1 LPDNYNTRKEPA
13 MPRLFNFLFKK
24 YVKEVYKRGYTF
36 GLNVGLELVKK
47 LASNQLEII
56 GIDNKIQKD
65 IEDIIESKDF

>member
-1 LPDNYNTRKEPA
+1 

-36 GLNVGLELVKK
+36 GLNVGLEMGKR
-47 LASNQLEII
+47 LASNQLEIM
-56 GIDNKIQKD
+56 GIDNKIQRD